1 MVFFIFHQIISYIF
15 SATLQYPTY
24 PLRGSAEL
32 TPGVQMSSAQKHP
45 KQLLRLEVPNFFLSE
60 DLELNVA
67 SQGKSK

>member
-1 MVFFIFHQIISYIF
+1 MFFFIFHQIISYIF

-45 KQLLRLEVPNFFLSE
+45 KQLLSSEVPNFFLSE

>member
-45 KQLLRLEVPNFFLSE
+45 KQLLSCSNFFLSE
-60 DLELNVA
+60 DLELIVA